1 MEIKTIVK
9 KAIILHLNQSINQNV
24 LHFRAAKEKKI
35 YIGFS
40 LSWNFK
46 SLMCRTYFIYSSLY
60 HRYLENNENVY
71 RKKSTKSNKI
81 KQADDIYHCMKR
93 LCDETQ

>member
-1 MEIKTIVK
+1 MFFISEHKKSDISVHWIFIKFEFQELK
-9 KAIILHLNQSINQNV
+9 
-24 LHFRAAKEKKI
+24 
-35 YIGFS
+35 
-40 LSWNFK
+40 
-46 SLMCRTYFIYSSLY
+46 MCITYFIYRFLY

-71 RKKSTKSNKI
+71 RKNNIQSNKI